1 MKILNV
7 EIKGIGFPN
16 KGAELMLAAI
26 LHEFEVRGVS
36 AKFSVE
42 PYGDYGLR
50 ARYGLFQKARVH
62 KMGID
67 FGALISLL
75 PKKLLDVFGIVRPR
89 DIDVVLDASGF
100 SYGDQW
106 GANLIEY
113 RLGTTISALKKRG
126 VKVVLLPQA
135 FGPFED
141 TSTKEVARN
150 ILSQADLVFARDI
163 ISLKHCRSIMSS
175 ALLDIRPDFT
185 NLVAGLEWSGF
196 DAAHHEI
203 CFIPNLKMIE
213 KTTSGNEY
221 ISLMVKLIDFTKKQG
236 KNPFLLIH
244 EGEADKLLANEIASQ
259 VNFELQILEPLDPL
273 KIKWVIGQSKVVV
286 SSRFHGLVSAL
297 SQGVPVL
304 ATGWSHKYQC
314 LLEDYNVNDAL
325 IDVVNGRVEA
335 EKYLGLL
342 LSDNQEYIR
351 ISNTIRQ
358 SGVRQKETVEL
369 MWDKVFSIIGA
380 DLSEPMDK

>member
-1 MKILNV
+1 MKTLNV

-26 LHEFEVRGVS
+26 IHEFEVRGVK

-50 ARYGLFQKARVH
+50 AKYGLFQKARVH

-67 FGALISLL
+67 IGALISLL

-106 GANLIEY
+106 GSNLIEY
-113 RLGTTISALKKRG
+113 RLGTTISELKNRG
-126 VKVVLLPQA
+126 VKVIMLPQA
-135 FGPFED
+135 FGPFKD
-141 TSTKEVARN
+141 AGTKKIAQNV
-150 ILSQADLVFARDI
+150 LSQADKVFARDP
-163 ISLKHCRSIMSS
+163 ISFEYCQSIMNPT
-175 ALLDIRPDFT
+175 LLELCPDFT
-185 NLVAGLEWSGF
+185 NLVTGRAWEGF
-196 DAAHHEI
+196 DSLEHEV
-203 CFIPNLKMIE
+203 CFIPNSKMLE
-213 KTTSGNEY
+213 KTTNGDDY
-221 ISLMVKLIDFTKKQG
+221 INLMVKLLEFTKKQG
-236 KNPFLLIH
+236 KKPFLLIH
-244 EGEADKLLANEIASQ
+244 EGESDKLLAHKMAGQ
-259 VNFELQILEPLDPL
+259 VEFDLPILEPIDPL

-314 LLEDYNVNDAL
+314 LLEDYNVEDAL
-325 IDVVNGRVEA
+325 IDVVNGRDAA
-335 EKYLGLL
+335 EQYLGLL
-342 LSDNQEYIR
+342 LNDDQEYLS
-351 ISNTIRQ
+351 ISDAIKRK
-358 SGVRQKETVEL
+358 GVKQKELVQL
-369 MWDKVFSIIGA
+369 MWDQVFSIINIA
-380 DLSEPMDK
+380 PVDTTV